1 MSHLKKFREK
11 NKHPA
16 TLEPPCGRLEHT
28 CKATGLQRDL
38 RLLASWKRKFVEK
51 VVGWRCNQNRCSGS
65 KSAKF
70 EVCVHLATASTVC
83 RHMGH
88 LLVVWKLPI
97 LHLHTGH
104 GENGAV
110 GRATLGGSSFI
121 QLACAEYA
129 GKPAEDGEFH
139 RAVLHRSRD
148 PVAHFGTN
156 FAGLQVQLS
165 RHSHGREIHSGKHL
179 VVVVVTC
186 LFLIATK

>member
-129 GKPAEDGEFH
+129 GKPADFTEQCCID
-139 RAVLHRSRD
+139 
-148 PVAHFGTN
+148 
-156 FAGLQVQLS
+156 
-165 RHSHGREIHSGKHL
+165 REIQWLILAQTSPAYKFNCY
-179 VVVVVTC
+179 VVHTPVKFTQVNI
-186 LFLIATK
+186 LLLLL